1 MTFTV
6 NGSNG
11 LTFPNSSSQSSA
23 GVVLQVVNATYNSQA
38 SSSSS
43 TYSDTGLTAS
53 ITPKFATSKI
63 LVTAHLC
70 GLDKTGSNT
79 QNAIGLKLVR
89 NSTDLIEF
97 GRYINYTNSTAES
110 GSGSGSTTYLD
121 SPATTSSTTYK
132 VQFKAE
138 ANAGTVWAQNSGST
152 STITLMEIAG

>member
-1 MTFTV
+1 
-6 NGSNG
+6 
-11 LTFPNSSSQSSA
+11 
-23 GVVLQVVNATYNSQA
+23 VVNATYSTQT

-53 ITPKFATSKI
+53 ITPKFSTSKI
-63 LVTAHLC
+63 LVTASIC

-97 GRYINYTNSTAES
+97 GRYINYTNSTSES
-110 GSGSGSTTYLD
+110 GSGGSVATYLD
-121 SPATTSSTTYK
+121 NPSTTSSTTYK

-138 ANAGTVWAQNSGST
+138 ANAGSVWAQNSSST
-152 STITLMEIAG
+152 STITLMEIAA